1 MPDLPPLDG
10 GDQAWAS
17 MPLTGSVGQAGE
29 MLVRPVAVHL
39 QALEIRCSRDAL
51 QYLSVIAE
59 EYMLRLLT
67 KLQKITMIQR
77 RNTPGIRDLALLL
90 TEEGIFTW
98 DLEEEYFRTQ
108 FMFQEPPA
116 AAALRLEENG
126 VRAHDGMPTAQWI
139 EQQKELAT
147 LVPSTRT
154 RAETAYI
161 PEWMPPL
168 PADHTYRSTP
178 IFGNR
183 TTSPRDVRERILEE
197 GKVVEEALRKL
208 GSGNTG
214 EGGGDTEVNSLL
226 EYNEEDSGEQ
236 QERENVKRFDIVAF
250 ASARKKKSI
259 NPIILHIGKK
269 TKA

>member
-1 MPDLPPLDG
+1 MPDLPPSS
-10 GDQAWAS
+10 GDQTWPS
-17 MPLTGSVGQAGE
+17 PSGSGSVEQAGE
-29 MLVRPVAVHL
+29 QLVRPIAVHL
-39 QALEIRCSRDAL
+39 QALEIRCSSDSL

-67 KLQKITMIQR
+67 KLHKITMIQR
-77 RNTPGIRDLALLL
+77 RSKPSIRDLALLF

-98 DLEEEYFRTQ
+98 ELEEEYFRTQ
-108 FMFQEPPA
+108 FRFQEPPPSA
-116 AAALRLEENG
+116 SRLEENG
-126 VRAHDGMPTAQWI
+126 GQVGDRMPSAQWI
-139 EQQKELAT
+139 ESQKELAA

-154 RAETAYI
+154 KGETAYI

-178 IFGNR
+178 IFANR

-208 GSGNTG
+208 GTGNTG
-214 EGGGDTEVNSLL
+214 EGGDTEVTSLL
-226 EYNEEDSGEQ
+226 EDNEEDSGDQ
-236 QERENVKRFDIVAF
+236 QEGETMKRFDIVAF
-250 ASARKKKSI
+250 ASAKKRKSI